1 MPTITYKG
9 PWYTVPNRDNSLP
22 AWIRNKPVEVTTE
35 YLDANLKHFS
45 LDHFTIEGYEHP
57 TMDALNDGLPDSGW
71 RKADIEAWLAERGSP
86 AKAGYKTKTTLLSLV
101 DSVLNPVAEAEVEA
115 EPEVVEETVEEV
127 AESVEPVE
135 TGDEE

>member
-9 PWYTVPNRDNSLP
+9 PWYTVPNRDNSQP
-22 AWIRNKPVEVTTE
+22 AWIRNQPREVTTE
-35 YLDANLKHFS
+35 YLDANLKYFS

-57 TMDALNDGLPDSGW
+57 TMDAGRDGIPDSGW

-127 AESVEPVE
+127 AESVE

>member
-9 PWYTVPNRDNSLP
+9 PWYTVPNRDNREP

-35 YLDANLKHFS
+35 WMDANLRHLS

-57 TMDALNDGLPDSGW
+57 TIDAGNDGLPDSGW
-71 RKADIEAWLAERGSP
+71 RKADIEVWLAERGSP

-101 DSVLNPVAEAEVEA
+101 DSVLNPPAEPVVEA

-127 AESVEPVE
+127 AEPVE

>member
-35 YLDANLKHFS
+35 YLDGHLKDFS

-57 TMDALNDGLPDSGW
+57 TIDAGNDGLPDSGW
-71 RKADIEAWLAERGSP
+71 RKADIEVWLAERGSP

-101 DSVLNPVAEAEVEA
+101 DSVLNPPAEPVVEA

-127 AESVEPVE
+127 AEPVE